1 MPFLL
6 PQSAVSISN
15 YRKLLHSQISSQKYK
30 QHERSSQDLLC
41 KTTSLIEMCVNE
53 NYLDE
58 LQNTKFKRT
67 IINFIKVFKEF
78 KDTMKQ
84 LNEIKKDVLK
94 ENT

>member
-1 MPFLL
+1 
-6 PQSAVSISN
+6 
-15 YRKLLHSQISSQKYK
+15 
-30 QHERSSQDLLC
+30 
-41 KTTSLIEMCVNE
+41 MCVNE